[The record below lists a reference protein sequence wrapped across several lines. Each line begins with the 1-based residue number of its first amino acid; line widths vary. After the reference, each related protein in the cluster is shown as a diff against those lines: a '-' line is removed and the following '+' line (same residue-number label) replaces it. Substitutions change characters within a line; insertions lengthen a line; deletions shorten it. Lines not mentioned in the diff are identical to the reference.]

1 MAPVDQVAPFSCIGH
16 NKLTIHLI
24 ESERSH
30 VLTII
35 LEVKETEEMDTLLLY
50 VIVFS
55 DLAVDPVKTGSLPHH
70 KVVMIGRDDLGHLIE
85 ECLELLPLLV

>member
-16 NKLTIHLI
+16 NELTIHLI
-24 ESERSH
+24 ESERRH

-50 VIVFS
+50 VIVFF
-55 DLAVDPVKTGSLPHH
+55 GSLPHH
-70 KVVMIGRDDLGHLIE
+70 KVVMIGRDDLRHLIE
-85 ECLELLPLLV
+85 KRL